1 MALLIGAIAIRPC
14 TGALF
19 ILILTAQMGIFAIG
33 VAGTMAMALGTASL
47 TIAVALG
54 VVMMRRGVLA
64 GLAESPAL
72 ARIQPMIE
80 IAVGGFIAILAARI
94 ALAAL

>member
-1 MALLIGAIAIRPC
+1 V
-14 TGALF
+14 LF
-19 ILILTAQMGIFAIG
+19 R
-33 VAGTMAMALGTASL
+33 S
-47 TIAVALG
+47 
-54 VVMMRRGVLA
+54 RGVLA
-64 GLAESPAL
+64 GLAESPTL